1 MKTAFVCLL
10 LGSTMLLAPVSSWTQ
25 ETVTIPQSR
34 LKELEQKEAE
44 LERLKAGSS
53 TRGRNLPNTSAS
65 VAPTAPA
72 TSSKPATPTVA
83 LSSLPPLQ
91 PGQKVNSIDL
101 VSQYLADPVGAA
113 HRYRNTAVIVEGK
126 IVRVGKQ
133 LLRRQYELVLEG
145 PQAGQEVVCSLRAP
159 DDYEAIYTAN
169 SGAELVATSRG
180 VRTTLAKVGT
190 NTALRGKCK
199 GLKGAQV
206 RFGVE

>member
-10 LGSTMLLAPVSSWTQ
+10 LGSTVLLAPVSSWTQ

-53 TRGRNLPNTSAS
+53 TRGGTLPNTSAS

-72 TSSKPATPTVA
+72 AGSIPATPNVP
-83 LSSLPPLQ
+83 LSSLPQLQ
-91 PGQKVNSIDL
+91 PGQKVSSIDL
-101 VSQYLADPVGAA
+101 VSQYLADPVGAGN
-113 HRYRNTAVIVEGK
+113 RYRNTAVVVEGK

-145 PQAGQEVVCSLRAP
+145 PQAGQELVCTLRAP
-159 DDYEAIYTAN
+159 DEFEAVYTTN

-206 RFGVE
+206 RFVAE